1 MTTVAFTVDLEQDCP
16 PYLSSYRGAEDGMPR
31 LLALLRELAI
41 PATVFTTGDVARRFP
56 DLVRAI
62 AAAGHEIGCHGDT
75 HRAFDALAD
84 REAISEVAS
93 STATLRAFGAV
104 RAFRA
109 PYLRMPRRH
118 LGLLREH
125 GYAIDASEAS
135 YKRPGLTMRED
146 GHLVRVPA
154 SITSSALRLPALAR
168 DVLLATLRGP
178 LVLFVHPWELVD
190 LRRERIRW
198 DCRVATGPYAA
209 RAIADALGRLRDRS
223 ATFHTI
229 SGLVEERWREDAREK
244 AHERERN
251 AVHG

>member
-1 MTTVAFTVDLEQDCP
+1 MTSVAFTVDLEHDCP

-41 PATVFTTGDVARRFP
+41 PATVFTTGDVARRYP
-56 DLVRAI
+56 DLIRAI

-75 HRAFDALAD
+75 HRAFDALSD
-84 REAISEVAS
+84 GEALSEIAS
-93 STATLRAFGAV
+93 ASATLRAFGAV

-109 PYLRMPRRH
+109 PYLRLPRRH
-118 LGLLREH
+118 VGLLREQ

-135 YKRPGLTMRED
+135 YKRPGLAMRED
-146 GHLVRVPA
+146 QELFRVPA
-154 SITSSALRLPALAR
+154 SITSSALRLPAPAR
-168 DVLLATLRGP
+168 DLLLATLRGP

-190 LRRERIRW
+190 LRREPIRW

-209 RAIADALGRLRDRS
+209 GAVADALGRLRDRG

-229 SGLVEERWREDAREK
+229 GGLVEERRREDAREK
-244 AHERERN
+244 AHERERD
-251 AVHG
+251 ALHG